1 MLLAPDRRTVL
12 QLVLCWTVVGTAPAA
27 VASEMIAL
35 LEELVA
41 QSAETAGLEPPE
53 FGEEL
58 GPEADMEQVND
69 RLTKIEAMLEAIQ
82 ESILGDQISV
92 KTFFESAG

>member
-1 MLLAPDRRTVL
+1 V
-12 QLVLCWTVVGTAPAA
+12 
-27 VASEMIAL
+27 
-35 LEELVA
+35 
-41 QSAETAGLEPPE
+41 PE

-58 GPEADMEQVND
+58 GPKADMEQIND
-69 RLTKIEAMLEAIQ
+69 RLAKIEAMLEAIQ